1 MPDAFASIESF
12 DRPDAVLVTLRGEV
26 DMSNVDTVYD
36 EILIA
41 IGQVGSA
48 SLDLSEV
55 RYIDSQGL
63 RMLKR
68 LSDRLALAGVLLTV
82 TAPPD
87 SIAGQLLAITT
98 MSDYLRI
105 EPS

>member
-12 DRPDAVLVTLRGEV
+12 DRPDGMLVSLRGEV
-26 DMSNVDTVYD
+26 DMSNVDTIYD

-48 SLDLSEV
+48 SLDLSDV
-55 RYIDSQGL
+55 QYIDSQGL

-68 LSDRLALAGVLLTV
+68 LSDRLGLAGVLLTV

>member
-1 MPDAFASIESF
+1 MSDALATIESF
-12 DRPDAVLVTLRGEV
+12 DRPDGVLVSLRGEV
-26 DMSNVDTVYD
+26 DTSNVDMVYD

-48 SLDLSEV
+48 SLDLSDV
-55 RYIDSQGL
+55 QYIDSQGL